1 MWVQAKGNVPSGAYS
16 HKGFSRPL
24 SGGMSTPDLSGTR
37 WQAHPRAGF
46 RPGKSVRA
54 HRVNA
59 AESGSGLCFS
69 SHSPHSLPRKRL
81 DRPRETRNS
90 SPGLPSSEASVS
102 NAASGG
108 KEPGHTLVL
117 HQERTFPPIFPQAS
131 FLQESIGRPPKGLLA
146 ANREDELETSGAAGL
161 TFSGVFRIAVR
172 GISAPRQGRLR
183 GSRGAGCTSGPCTRA
198 APIPLRRGCSRE
210 CGALS
215 IRKGLKIRDVR
226 SLGGWDAEGSSGPS
240 ALT

>member
-1 MWVQAKGNVPSGAYS
+1 MWAAANCVELCVGDTSPASRETGPVVEFPGGCAGASSWWMGSGEGIRPGRSPGSAGCGCRPRAYS

-117 HQERTFPPIFPQAS
+117 HQERTFPPIRVYWKAS
-131 FLQESIGRPPKGLLA
+131 EGAFGRQP
-146 ANREDELETSGAAGL
+146 
-161 TFSGVFRIAVR
+161 
-172 GISAPRQGRLR
+172 
-183 GSRGAGCTSGPCTRA
+183 
-198 APIPLRRGCSRE
+198 
-210 CGALS
+210 
-215 IRKGLKIRDVR
+215 
-226 SLGGWDAEGSSGPS
+226 GG
-240 ALT
+240 